1 LGGGGAFVNTVELR
15 TPSAQLPLVGNNLS
29 FVLFHDMGNVFQD
42 PGQVFSS
49 FFNWKQPDTKSCRN
63 LAVTGGLCDFNYMSH
78 ALGLGL
84 RYATPIGPIRV
95 DLSDNL
101 NPPVYPVLVDP
112 INGPHVSQLSHFN
125 FFFSLGQ
132 SF

>member
-1 LGGGGAFVNTVELR
+1 
-15 TPSAQLPLVGNNLS
+15 VGNSLS
-29 FVLFHDMGNVFQD
+29 FVVFHDMGNVFANPAEVVSSLLTWRQQD
-42 PGQVFSS
+42 VQ
-49 FFNWKQPDTKSCRN
+49 TCRN
-63 LAVTGGLCDFNYMSH
+63 LAVTGGLCNFNYMSH
-78 ALGLGL
+78 AVGLGL

-112 INGPHVSQLSHFN
+112 VHGPHVGQLSHFN
-125 FFFSLGQ
+125 FFFSIGQ

>member
-1 LGGGGAFVNTVELR
+1 MELR
-15 TPSAQLPLVGNNLS
+15 TPSAQLPLIGNNLS

-49 FFNWKQPDTKSCRN
+49 MFTWKQPDTNTCHN
-63 LAVTGGLCDFNYMSH
+63 LAVTGGLCNFNYMSH

-95 DLSDNL
+95 DLSENL
-101 NPPVYPVLVDP
+101 NPPVYPVLVDSV
-112 INGPHVSQLSHFN
+112 NGVNSPHVGQLNHFN